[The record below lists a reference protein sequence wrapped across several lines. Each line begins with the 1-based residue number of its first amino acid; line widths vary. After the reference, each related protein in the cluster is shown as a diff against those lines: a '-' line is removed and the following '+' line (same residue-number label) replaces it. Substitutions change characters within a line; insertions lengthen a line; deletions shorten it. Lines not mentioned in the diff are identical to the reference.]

1 MDEWQYYSDRKDSE
15 EITVIEA
22 KNLTK
27 KFGKQLVF
35 ENLNFKI
42 NDGDFISLIG
52 PNGSGKTTLVKI
64 MMGLE
69 KKTSGELELDK
80 RQTIGYVPQFRNID
94 LDYPLDIEQFVRL
107 NLKFTLSP
115 AKRRADNEL
124 VETILEKTRL
134 TTLKNRPLGLASGG
148 EKQKAYLAQALLND
162 PKILI
167 LDESTASLDVE
178 VKMQLMDLV
187 QELNEKYNITVI
199 FITHDYE
206 LTKKYTSRALFFKH
220 QTIEEV
226 NVNDVSEEMFEMG
239 G

>member
-1 MDEWQYYSDRKDSE
+1 M
-15 EITVIEA
+15 IEA
-22 KNLTK
+22 KNLSK
-27 KFGKQLVF
+27 SFGKQLVF
-35 ENLNFKI
+35 KNLNFKI
-42 NDGDFISLIG
+42 QAGDFISLIG

-69 KKTSGELELDK
+69 KKTSGELKIDK
-80 RQTIGYVPQFRNID
+80 QTIGYVPQFRNID
-94 LDYPLDIEQFVRL
+94 IDYPLDIEQFVRL

-115 AKRRADNEL
+115 AKRRHDNAIIE
-124 VETILEKTRL
+124 EILEKTKL
-134 TTLKNRPLGLASGG
+134 TELKKRPLGLASGG

-162 PKILI
+162 PKVLI

-187 QELNEKYNITVI
+187 EELNHKYNLTVI

-220 QTIEEV
+220 KTIEEV
-226 NVNDVSEEMFEMG
+226 NVADVSEDMFDMG

>member
-1 MDEWQYYSDRKDSE
+1 L
-15 EITVIEA
+15 IEA

-27 KFGKQLVF
+27 RFGNQLVF
-35 ENLNFKI
+35 QDVNFKI
-42 NDGDFISLIG
+42 NQGDFLSLIG

-64 MMGLE
+64 LMGLE
-69 KKTSGELELDK
+69 PKTSGELNFDHK
-80 RQTIGYVPQFRNID
+80 QTIGYVPQFRNID
-94 LDYPLDIEQFVRL
+94 NDYPLSIEAFIRL

-115 AKRRADNEL
+115 TKRHENDQLIQE
-124 VETILEKTRL
+124 ILEKTGL
-134 TTLKNRPLGLASGG
+134 TDLKGRPLGLASGG

-187 QELNEKYNITVI
+187 AELNKKYQLTVI

-206 LTKKYTSRALFFKH
+206 LTKKYTTKALFFQNK
-220 QTIEEV
+220 TLKEV
-226 NVNDVSEEMFEMG
+226 PISRISEKMFEMEG
-239 G
+239 

>member
-1 MDEWQYYSDRKDSE
+1 K
-15 EITVIEA
+15 IILIEA

-27 KFGKQLVF
+27 RFGNQLVF
-35 ENLNFKI
+35 QDVNFKI
-42 NDGDFISLIG
+42 NQGDFLSLIG

-64 MMGLE
+64 LMGLE
-69 KKTSGELELDK
+69 PKTSGELNFDHK
-80 RQTIGYVPQFRNID
+80 QTIGYVPQFRNID
-94 LDYPLDIEQFVRL
+94 NDYPLSIEAFIRL

-115 AKRRADNEL
+115 TKRHENDQLIQE
-124 VETILEKTRL
+124 ILEKTGL
-134 TTLKNRPLGLASGG
+134 TDLKDRPLGLASGG

-187 QELNEKYNITVI
+187 AELNKKYQLTVI

-206 LTKKYTSRALFFKH
+206 LTKKYTTKALFFQNK
-220 QTIEEV
+220 TL
-226 NVNDVSEEMFEMG
+226 
-239 G
+239 

>member
-1 MDEWQYYSDRKDSE
+1 MDEWKYYSDRKDSE

-22 KNLTK
+22 KNLAK
-27 KFGKQLVF
+27 RFGKQLVF
-35 ENLNFKI
+35 ENVNFKI
-42 NDGDFISLIG
+42 DDGEFISLIG

-69 KKTSGELELDK
+69 KKSDGEMKIDEK
-80 RQTIGYVPQFRNID
+80 TIGYVPQFRNID
-94 LDYPLDIEQFVRL
+94 LDYPLNIEQFVRL

-115 AKRRADNEL
+115 AKRRADNDIIKDILSKTKLTEL
-124 VETILEKTRL
+124 KD
-134 TTLKNRPLGLASGG
+134 RPLGLASGG
-148 EKQKAYLAQALLND
+148 EKQKAYLAQALLNN

-187 QELNEKYNITVI
+187 SELNQKYNLTVI

-206 LTKKYTSRALFFKH
+206 LTKKYTNRALFFKDK
-220 QTIEEV
+220 TIEEIGV
-226 NVNDVSEEMFEMG
+226 QDVSEDMFEMG
-239 G
+239 S

>member
-1 MDEWQYYSDRKDSE
+1 M
-15 EITVIEA
+15 IEA
-22 KNLTK
+22 KNLSK
-27 KFGKQLVF
+27 SFGKQLIF
-35 ENLNFKI
+35 KDLNFTI
-42 NDGDFISLIG
+42 NDGDFVSLIG

-69 KKTSGELELDK
+69 KKTSGVLKIDK
-80 RQTIGYVPQFRNID
+80 QTIGYVPQFRNID
-94 LDYPLDIEQFVRL
+94 IDYPLDIEQFVRL

-115 AKRRADNEL
+115 AKRRQDNATIEK
-124 VETILEKTRL
+124 ILEKTKL
-134 TTLKNRPLGLASGG
+134 TNLKDRPLGLASGG

-187 QELNEKYNITVI
+187 EELNHKYNLTVI

-226 NVNDVSEEMFEMG
+226 NVADVSEDMFDMG

>member
-1 MDEWQYYSDRKDSE
+1 L
-15 EITVIEA
+15 IEA

-27 KFGKQLVF
+27 RFGNQLVF
-35 ENLNFKI
+35 QDVNFKI
-42 NDGDFISLIG
+42 NQGDFLSLIG

-64 MMGLE
+64 LMGLE
-69 KKTSGELELDK
+69 PKTSGELNFDHK
-80 RQTIGYVPQFRNID
+80 QTIGYVPQFRNID
-94 LDYPLDIEQFVRL
+94 NDYPLSIEAFIRL

-115 AKRRADNEL
+115 TKRHENDQLIQE
-124 VETILEKTRL
+124 ILEKTGL
-134 TTLKNRPLGLASGG
+134 TDLKDRPLGLASGG

-187 QELNEKYNITVI
+187 AELNKKYQLTVI

-206 LTKKYTSRALFFKH
+206 LTKKYTTKALFFQNK
-220 QTIEEV
+220 TLREV
-226 NVNDVSEEMFEMG
+226 PISRISEKMFEMEG
-239 G
+239 

>member
-1 MDEWQYYSDRKDSE
+1 LIRA
-15 EITVIEA
+15 I
-22 KNLTK
+22 NLTK
-27 KFGKQLVF
+27 RFGKQLVF

-42 NDGDFISLIG
+42 NDGDFLSLIG

-64 MMGLE
+64 LMGLE
-69 KKTSGELELDK
+69 KKSSGTLIVNQ
-80 RQTIGYVPQFRNID
+80 RQVIGYVPQFRNID
-94 LDYPLDIEQFVRL
+94 LDFPLSIEQFVRL

-115 AKRRADNEL
+115 NQRRQDNEL
-124 VETILEKTRL
+124 IKNILERTKL
-134 TTLKNRPLGLASGG
+134 TKIKDRPLGLASGG

-162 PKILI
+162 PKVLI

-187 QELNEKYNITVI
+187 QELNQKYNLTVI

-206 LTKKYTSRALFFKH
+206 LTKKYTKRALFFKNK
-220 QTIEEV
+220 TIEEV
-226 NVNDVSEEMFEMG
+226 NVSDVSEDMFEMG

>member
-1 MDEWQYYSDRKDSE
+1 LDEWQYYSDRKDSE

-220 QTIEEV
+220 QSIEEV

>member
-1 MDEWQYYSDRKDSE
+1 M
-15 EITVIEA
+15 IEV

-27 KFGKQLVF
+27 RFGKQLVF

-69 KKTSGELELDK
+69 KKTSGELKIDK
-80 RQTIGYVPQFRNID
+80 QTIGYVPQFRNID

-115 AKRRADNEL
+115 KKRREDNEQIK
-124 VETILEKTRL
+124 TILEKTKL
-134 TTLKNRPLGLASGG
+134 TEIKKRPLSLASGG
-148 EKQKAYLAQALLND
+148 EKQKAYLAQSLLND
-162 PKILI
+162 PRILI

-187 QELNEKYNITVI
+187 KELNEKYNLTVI

-206 LTKKYTSRALFFKH
+206 LTKKYTSRALFFKNK
-220 QTIEEV
+220 TIEEV
-226 NVNDVSEEMFEMG
+226 NVSDVSEDMFEMRG
-239 G
+239 